1 MDYSSCVLKGAKKM
15 LIKTVCNKCKEEVAV
30 PLFFYDVRI
39 LVEDNPTT
47 MYREYTASAIGKA
60 ICPCCGNEIREH
72 CSCPIFNDDI
82 KDLATRRYT
91 KVATNSL

>member
-1 MDYSSCVLKGAKKM
+1 M

-39 LVEDNPTT
+39 LFDDDL
-47 MYREYTASAIGKA
+47 MSKYRGYTASATGKA

-72 CSCPIFNDDI
+72 YSCPIFDSDI
-82 KDLATRRYT
+82 KDLATRRCI
-91 KVATNSL
+91 KVATSPL